1 MGRGQQSA
9 PAVNSPGVL
18 TNSIRNTGTY
28 TYTLTPMARECH
40 TPNASPGL
48 LRGRG
53 LGISQIDR
61 PRAFIETV
69 TPALLL
75 FLLLAVTPAPSGAIA
90 AQATGD
96 PSGQHHSPAAQVTA
110 DNVSRLDVAWTHRN
124 GDMAAAKGE
133 PSSVSAQST
142 PILLPREAGEHLVYC
157 TPFNRIIALDPQTGR
172 ERWRFDPRVPR
183 TSSRPYRCRGVAYT
197 EVPAPDER
205 GLCKHR
211 LYTATAD
218 RRLIAIDARTGRR
231 CTGFGTDGE
240 VELIESERYGLEKV
254 GTSSAPV
261 AANGVVVVGS
271 SVIDFAYAEAPRG
284 LVAAYDA
291 VTGAPRWSFD
301 PLQGQTG
308 TGAANAWAPLA
319 VDAAN
324 DLVFVPTGAPSPDYY
339 GVLRPGRNGYA
350 NSVVA
355 LRLSTGEVAWAF
367 QLVHHDLWDYD
378 TPAQPI
384 LFEWRAPDGQRVPA
398 LAQVSKQGFVFVLDR
413 RTGQPLLP
421 VEERRVPASTIP
433 GEQAWPTQP
442 FPVRP
447 TPMLPTRLAPEDAWG
462 LTFWDRGK
470 CRDAIA
476 GLRNEGIF
484 TPLAEQPTLLFPGS
498 LGGANWGGGAYS
510 PQSGRLIVNVNA
522 APFVAQLI
530 PGAGGQ
536 QKQDHPVA
544 GQKTMFVTMQGT
556 PYTLAVGP
564 LLSPLGIPCTAPPWG
579 KLVSIDLGT
588 GDVAWEAPLGS
599 IHEMGPFP
607 LPWHINWGTPNLG
620 GGVVTDGGLFFIA
633 ATMDRQ
639 LRAFDVRDGRQLWT
653 HRLPVDATAT
663 PMSYTHLGRQ
673 FVVVNAG
680 GHAMYNR
687 GTGDY
692 LIAFALPVNPKHDPP
707 RNLPWPLSEVSAGQA
722 RHEVLPDGRIH
733 LTIEHRP
740 LPGVTP
746 EMLAWWYRVLPLGQV
761 EFSGTMH
768 PLYHLF
774 HPFEHGRIWIEAPA
788 ADGQPGVGAG
798 GIVARYEWF
807 GPYDSKGSARVVEL
821 SPQRFVTR
829 PRMAGL
835 TFGEFRHEWG
845 VSAEGAT
852 YRVDNLIG
860 VDWPVI
866 GPWVNLLLRRYIF
879 SEGMLREWERHQVE
893 EVGLLPHFL
902 PMLYAQR
909 NDENIYHLGK

>member
-1 MGRGQQSA
+1 
-9 PAVNSPGVL
+9 
-18 TNSIRNTGTY
+18 
-28 TYTLTPMARECH
+28 
-40 TPNASPGL
+40 
-48 LRGRG
+48 
-53 LGISQIDR
+53 
-61 PRAFIETV
+61 
-69 TPALLL
+69 
-75 FLLLAVTPAPSGAIA
+75 
-90 AQATGD
+90 
-96 PSGQHHSPAAQVTA
+96 
-110 DNVSRLDVAWTHRN
+110 
-124 GDMAAAKGE
+124 
-133 PSSVSAQST
+133 
-142 PILLPREAGEHLVYC
+142 
-157 TPFNRIIALDPQTGR
+157 
-172 ERWRFDPRVPR
+172 
-183 TSSRPYRCRGVAYT
+183 
-197 EVPAPDER
+197 
-205 GLCKHR
+205 
-211 LYTATAD
+211 
-218 RRLIAIDARTGRR
+218 
-231 CTGFGTDGE
+231 
-240 VELIESERYGLEKV
+240 
-254 GTSSAPV
+254 
-261 AANGVVVVGS
+261 
-271 SVIDFAYAEAPRG
+271 
-284 LVAAYDA
+284 
-291 VTGAPRWSFD
+291 
-301 PLQGQTG
+301 
-308 TGAANAWAPLA
+308 
-319 VDAAN
+319 
-324 DLVFVPTGAPSPDYY
+324 
-339 GVLRPGRNGYA
+339 
-350 NSVVA
+350 
-355 LRLSTGEVAWAF
+355 
-367 QLVHHDLWDYD
+367 
-378 TPAQPI
+378 
-384 LFEWRAPDGQRVPA
+384 
-398 LAQVSKQGFVFVLDR
+398 
-413 RTGQPLLP
+413 
-421 VEERRVPASTIP
+421 
-433 GEQAWPTQP
+433 
-442 FPVRP
+442 
-447 TPMLPTRLAPEDAWG
+447 MLPTRLAPDDAWG

-476 GLRNEGIF
+476 GLRNDGIF

-510 PQSGRLIVNVNA
+510 PRSGRLIVNVNA

-639 LRAFDVRDGRQLWT
+639 FRAFDARDGRQLWT

-687 GTGDY
+687 GTGDH

-707 RNLPWPLSEVSAGQA
+707 RNLPWPLREVSPGQA

-761 EFSGTMH
+761 EFGGTMH

-788 ADGQPGVGAG
+788 GDGQPGVGPG
-798 GIVARYEWF
+798 GVVARYEWF

-829 PRMAGL
+829 PRMARL
-835 TFGEFRHEWG
+835 TFGEIRHEWG
-845 VSAEGAT
+845 PSAQGAS
-852 YRVDNLIG
+852 YRVDSLIG

-866 GPWVNLLLRRYIF
+866 GPWVNMLLRRYIF

-902 PMLYAQR
+902 PTLYAQR
-909 NDENIYHLGK
+909 NDENIYHLGKEGK